1 MQHSSNNSSS
11 KVQNTNLY
19 LLSVQ
24 FGIAALGL
32 SGPQMSIPMR
42 THIMLEPAEKPGAAE
57 KIFRIAEDWYGN
69 EQLTEKNVK
78 ISLLGKIHQS
88 VRRYYG
94 QLVLWPVKQGLL

>member
-1 MQHSSNNSSS
+1 MGA
-11 KVQNTNLY
+11 
-19 LLSVQ
+19 Q
-24 FGIAALGL
+24 FGIAALGPL
-32 SGPQMSIPMR
+32 APQMSIPMR
-42 THIMLEPAEKPGAAE
+42 THLLLEPAERPGGAE

-88 VRRYYG
+88 LRRYYG